1 MSSRTKIVL
10 AVVVLVVLVGLAAA
24 IALGGGGGGVA
35 VDVAVS
41 QQEDLAVTITAAGRI
56 ESGVRADVF
65 APTAGT
71 LAEVYAQDG
80 EAVKAGTALAALDT
94 DPLEAQVKAA
104 MAALAAAEAQLAA
117 VNKQEPSN
125 AELAAAR
132 AGTDAAW
139 AGYEASLEAVASAKA
154 AGPSATDIDAARAAT
169 TAANSSYLL
178 AKTAY
183 DALRASIEA
192 SAIPSPGAIAE
203 LEQLR
208 TAKEQAYAGY
218 LQAKSAQEQLV
229 SYSGSLA
236 ISQAQ
241 AGADQA
247 YAGFLSSRAQQDRVE
262 GTNLS
267 AECSAAQ
274 AAVDQARFSLAAA
287 QETLDRATLRAP
299 IDGVVLFSSL
309 GAPGADG
316 QTPVASVG
324 TAVAPQSALF
334 TVVDLDGLRFSAEVD
349 QIDVTSIEVGMAGS
363 VNLDA
368 FSQSEIVAAVTEVM
382 PSAQL
387 TLTGGTVFPVHLA
400 IQSPDEGLLI
410 GMQGDVEIEVS
421 SVPGAITIPIE
432 ALFDEGGTAYV
443 YAVDGDVLTR
453 TQVEVGT
460 ITETRAQITSGIT
473 EDVTVAPSGPIEL
486 VDGMKISAN
495 E

>member
-1 MSSRTKIVL
+1 MSSRAKIVL
-10 AVVVLVVLVGLAAA
+10 GVVVLVVVVGIAAA
-24 IALGGGGGGVA
+24 IALGGGGGVA

-65 APTAGT
+65 APTTGT
-71 LAEVYAQDG
+71 LAEVSALDG
-80 EAVKAGTALAALDT
+80 ETVKAGTVLALMDT
-94 DPLEAQVKAA
+94 DPIEAQVKSATT
-104 MAALAAAEAQLAA
+104 ALAAAESQLAV
-117 VNKQEPSN
+117 VNKQEPSS

-139 AGYEASLEAVASAKA
+139 AAYEASLEAVTSAKG
-154 AGPSATDIDAARAAT
+154 AGPGTTELEAARAAS
-169 TAANSSYLL
+169 TAANSSYLQ

-183 DALRASIEA
+183 DVLKASIEA
-192 SAIPSPGAIAE
+192 SAIPSPVAIAD

-208 TAKEQAYAGY
+208 IAKEQAYAGY
-218 LQAKSAQEQLV
+218 LQAKSAQEELV

-236 ISQAQ
+236 ILQAQ
-241 AGADQA
+241 SGAEQA
-247 YAGFLSSRAQQDRVE
+247 YAGFLSTRAQQDRVE
-262 GTNLS
+262 DTNLS
-267 AECSAAQ
+267 AECRAAQ
-274 AAVDQARFSLAAA
+274 ASVDEARFALAAA
-287 QETLDRATLRAP
+287 QETLDKATLRAP
-299 IDGVVLFSSL
+299 IDGVVLFSAL
-309 GAPGADG
+309 GVPGADG
-316 QTPVASVG
+316 QTPVANVG

-368 FSQSEIVAAVTEVM
+368 FSQSEITASVTEVM
-382 PSAQL
+382 PAAQF
-387 TLTGGTVFPVHLA
+387 TATGGTVFPVHLA
-400 IQSPDEGLLI
+400 LQSPDEGLLI

-432 ALFDEGGTAYV
+432 ALFDEGGTGYV
-443 YAVDGDVLTR
+443 YVVEGETLTR
-453 TQVEVGT
+453 TEVEVGT
-460 ITETRAQITSGIT
+460 ITETRVQITSGIA
-473 EDVTVAPSGPIEL
+473 EDVTVALSGPIEL